1 MNENTPSNQEEA
13 EGAQKPNRLFSTPA
27 ASHMKNEAGQS
38 KEPLSFFSRP
48 AHVDEDLKAADG
60 FLFNLGI
67 NTTPGEMTD
76 AQHQAFSMA
85 VAAHVDVLKRIVT
98 ELDLRDQDLL
108 NAINNLNRVS
118 QTLQTWQ
125 TRHVTTQMV
134 VLNEFKKRLDASEAK
149 CLHLEEQL
157 KLIVDAVGIQN
168 APLKPHGEET
178 KSSPSSPPSV

>member
-1 MNENTPSNQEEA
+1 MSENTSASQEEA
-13 EGAQKPNRLFSTPA
+13 QGANKLTKLFSTPA

-48 AHVDEDLKAADG
+48 AYVDENLKEADG

-67 NTTPGEMTD
+67 NTIPGEMTN

-98 ELDLRDQDLL
+98 ELDLRDQDLI

-134 VLNEFKKRLDASEAK
+134 VLNEFKKRLETSESRVK
-149 CLHLEEQL
+149 ELQDQ
-157 KLIVDAVGIQN
+157 VDALIQQN
-168 APLKPHGEET
+168 RINNL
-178 KSSPSSPPSV
+178 